1 MSRRKLLQATRIAVA
16 LLLLPSLSVLS
27 PQSVVSADEGQV
39 QKLLSALSDHAIKP
53 SDALDPLLNQERREK
68 ALAYLNDPYQLRVT
82 PTGPIEIKANGSAA
96 VPVKVDFKNAT
107 TEMSADSTARFINRN
122 GVWYY
127 ADFDFLGFPAV
138 ILVTLIICGS
148 VGVGYAT
155 TVLVLRWRLARRGML
170 TWGNRVKLFFPIFW
184 PRLFGGK
191 HEANSTS

>member
-1 MSRRKLLQATRIAVA
+1 MSKRKLPRVKRVALA
-16 LLLLPSLSVLS
+16 LLLLPSLSVVS
-27 PQSVVSADEGQV
+27 QQFVVSVDETQI
-39 QKLLSALSDHAIKP
+39 QELLNALSDHAVKP

-68 ALAYLNDPYQLRVT
+68 ALPYFNDPCQLRVT

-96 VPVKVDFKNAT
+96 VPVRVEFKNAT
-107 TEMSADSTARFINRN
+107 TEMSADSTARFIKRS

-138 ILVTLIICGS
+138 LVVTMVICGS
-148 VGVGYAT
+148 AGVGYAT

-184 PRLFGGK
+184 PRLFG
-191 HEANSTS
+191 HSRTS